1 MFELECEILVKVPV
15 PMIDSPLVLRANK
28 GNIVRKKYELSMLSD
43 VAKIEPKHAPGRT
56 MILSQETE
64 NTTK

>member
-1 MFELECEILVKVPV
+1 
-15 PMIDSPLVLRANK
+15 
-28 GNIVRKKYELSMLSD
+28 MLSD